1 LASGKFPVL
10 AARVPQGMAR
20 AYVGTSGWRYT
31 SWRGDFYPTGLTQ
44 ARELEYLAE
53 RTSSVE
59 VNGSFYSLLRP
70 STYQRIVDQT
80 PDHYPVAVKG
90 SRYITHLKRLRD
102 IETPLANF
110 LASGVLALGPQQGP
124 FLWQLPASF
133 AFDADVLGRLFDV
146 LPRTTTEVARLAA
159 RHDDKL
165 REGRSLLSAAVDQPV
180 RHALEPRHPSFR
192 SDEAT
197 SLLRAH
203 DVAMVASDTPGAWP
217 YFEVVTSDFTYVRL
231 HGHTELYTSGYSP
244 ASLRRWADKAGSWIG
259 DGLDVYVYFDNDAR
273 GRAPHD
279 AVSLCRL
286 LSGPGT

>member
-1 LASGKFPVL
+1 
-10 AARVPQGMAR
+10 MAR
-20 AYVGTSGWRYT
+20 AYVGTSGWRYS
-31 SWRGDFYPTGLTQ
+31 SWRGDFYPVGLTQ
-44 ARELEYLAE
+44 NRELEYLAE

-80 PDHYPVAVKG
+80 PHDFPVAVKG

-124 FLWQLPASF
+124 FLWQLPARS
-133 AFDADVLGRLFDV
+133 AFDAETLGHFFDV
-146 LPRTTTEVARLAA
+146 LPRTTSEVARLAA
-159 RHDDKL
+159 KHDDKL
-165 REGRSLLSAAVDQPV
+165 REDRRLLEGLVEQPV

-197 SLLRAH
+197 SLLRDH

-217 YFEVVTSDFTYVRL
+217 YFEVVTSDFVYVRL
-231 HGHTELYTSGYSP
+231 HGHTELYASGYSP
-244 ASLRRWADKAGSWIG
+244 ASLRGWAAKARSWMG
-259 DGLDVYVYFDNDAR
+259 EGLDVYVYFDNDAR
-273 GRAPHD
+273 GRAPYD
-279 AVSLCRL
+279 AVVLQEL
-286 LSGPGT
+286 LSANL